1 MKLPTASARV
11 QADKK
16 AIWNEFRSAE
26 SADFY
31 TVGYSGRS
39 IDEFVAML
47 RSVEVATLIDVRQN
61 PVSMYK
67 PDFSKQN
74 LARYLKASDIDYLH
88 LPHLGVPR
96 EVRAQAAEVQN
107 REIIWDWYDRNV
119 AERHITAN
127 LTEFLNMADHPIA
140 LMCVEHDPT
149 SCHRHRLS
157 NRLER
162 FGLNSFD
169 L

>member
-1 MKLPTASARV
+1 MKLPTASVRV
-11 QADKK
+11 QQDKK
-16 AIWNEFRSAE
+16 AIWNEFRSIE

-31 TVGYSGRS
+31 TIGYSGRS
-39 IDEFVAML
+39 IGEFVVML
-47 RSVEVATLIDVRQN
+47 RSAEVATLIDVRYT

-67 PDFSKQN
+67 PDFSKRN
-74 LARYLKASDIDYLH
+74 LARHLKASGIEYLH
-88 LPHLGVPR
+88 LAHFGVPR
-96 EVRAQAAEVQN
+96 EVRAQAAEAQN
-107 REIIWDWYDRNV
+107 RDVIWEWYDSNI

-127 LTEFLNMADHPIA
+127 LTQFLNMAEHPIA

-157 NRLER
+157 IRLER
-162 FGLNSFD
+162 YGLTSFD

>member
-47 RSVEVATLIDVRQN
+47 RSVGVATLFDVRQN

-67 PDFSKQN
+67 PDFSKRN
-74 LARYLKASDIDYLH
+74 LARHLKAGGIEYLH

-96 EVRAQAAEVQN
+96 EIRAQASDAQN
-107 REIIWDWYDRNV
+107 RDVIWEWYDSNIV
-119 AERHITAN
+119 EQHIPPN
-127 LTEFLNMADHPIA
+127 LTHFLNMAEHPIA
-140 LMCVEHDPT
+140 LMCLEQDPT

-157 NRLER
+157 IRLER
-162 FGLNSFD
+162 YGLTSFD